1 MLAEIITIGDEILIG
16 QIVDTNSAWM
26 GVCLNENGIK
36 VHQITSVSDNK
47 QHIIEALDAATKRVD
62 IILITGGLGPTRDDI
77 TKQTLSE
84 YFNAKLVF
92 NAEAFKDVEHVFK
105 IRGREVTEINRK
117 QAELPENCVAL
128 SNKNGTA
135 PGMWFEEKG
144 KVFVSMPGV
153 PYEMKALMTNEVIPR
168 LKKKFE
174 LPVIMHKTVLT
185 QGIGESMLAEMIEA
199 WEDSLAKENIS
210 LAYLPSI
217 GSVRLRLSTRGKD
230 EAVLKQT
237 IDRKVKELQALAGNY
252 IYGYDNETLEG
263 ILGNILLQ
271 NKKTISTAESCT
283 GGYMAHMITSVP
295 GSSEYFKGSVI
306 SYANEVKINVLG
318 VKRETIEKHGAVSQ
332 ETVEQMAA
340 NVRKKL
346 NTDYSIAVSGI
357 AGPTGGTP
365 EKPVGTVWIAIA
377 TPDKVISRKFLFGDN
392 RGRNIHLAAI
402 TGLNMLRKELLATS

>member
-47 QHIIEALDAATKRVD
+47 QHIIEALNAAIKRVD

-117 QAELPENCVAL
+117 QAELPENCTAL

-230 EAVLKQT
+230 EAALKQT

-263 ILGNILLQ
+263 ILGSILLQ
-271 NKKTISTAESCT
+271 KKKTVSTAESCT
-283 GGYMAHMITSVP
+283 GGYMAHMITSIS

-306 SYANEVKINVLG
+306 SYADEVKINVLG
-318 VKRETIEKHGAVSQ
+318 VKAETIEKHGAVSQ

-357 AGPTGGTP
+357 AGPSGGTP

-377 TPDKVISRKFLFGDN
+377 TPDKVISKKFLFGDN
-392 RGRNIHLAAI
+392 RGRNIHLSAI

>member
-117 QAELPENCVAL
+117 QAELPENCTAL

-217 GSVRLRLSTRGKD
+217 GAVRLRLSTRGKD
-230 EAVLKQT
+230 ESTLKQV

-263 ILGNILLQ
+263 ILGNILSQ
-271 NKKTISTAESCT
+271 KKKTISTAESCT
-283 GGYMAHMITSVP
+283 GGYMAHMITAIA

-306 SYANEVKINVLG
+306 SYADEVKINVLG
-318 VKRETIEKHGAVSQ
+318 VKPETIEKHGAVSQ

-392 RGRNIHLAAI
+392 RGRNIHLSAI